1 MLVHVLIIVFTIMQ
15 SMHIFSHVI
24 IMDVMILLTNRNM
37 LLKLFEH
44 LCGGRKTLGG
54 EELTPPYGF

>member
-24 IMDVMILLTNRNM
+24 IMDVMILLRNRNM
-37 LLKLFEH
+37 LLRLFEH
-44 LCGGRKTLGG
+44 LCGLYPGHIKLRQHTHI
-54 EELTPPYGF
+54 T